1 MVGALYRK
9 EIEAKMEVERASSPE
24 LDPTDPSDA
33 NKIKVNIMILIF
45 RDEDPDPVGSVDFW
59 PSGTVTFTPDP
70 TCDS

>member
-33 NKIKVNIMILIF
+33 NKIKVNIVILI
-45 RDEDPDPVGSVDFW
+45 VDGHSETGVHVW
-59 PSGTVTFTPDP
+59 SEIVT
-70 TCDS
+70 

>member
-33 NKIKVNIMILIF
+33 NKIKVNIVILILDGNSETGVHVW
-45 RDEDPDPVGSVDFW
+45 REI
-59 PSGTVTFTPDP
+59 VTFL
-70 TCDS
+70 

>member
-33 NKIKVNIMILIF
+33 NKIKVNIVILIS
-45 RDEDPDPVGSVDFW
+45 DGHSETGVC
-59 PSGTVTFTPDP
+59 
-70 TCDS
+70 TCGVKSSLNL

>member
-33 NKIKVNIMILIF
+33 NKIKVNIVILIL
-45 RDEDPDPVGSVDFW
+45 DGHSETGAHVGSEIGKLPV
-59 PSGTVTFTPDP
+59 
-70 TCDS
+70 

>member
-33 NKIKVNIMILIF
+33 NKIKVNIVILILDGNSETGVHVW
-45 RDEDPDPVGSVDFW
+45 REI
-59 PSGTVTFTPDP
+59 VTYL
-70 TCDS
+70 